1 MVLLDEEMRLV
12 EETNAVLGAEEKD
25 EAFTGG
31 EGEGCGAVGGE
42 GDGGAGGDGGCGGS
56 DGEA

>member
-1 MVLLDEEMRLV
+1 MRLV
-12 EETNAVLGAEEKD
+12 GETNAVLGAEEKD

-31 EGEGCGAVGGE
+31 GGEGCGAVGGE